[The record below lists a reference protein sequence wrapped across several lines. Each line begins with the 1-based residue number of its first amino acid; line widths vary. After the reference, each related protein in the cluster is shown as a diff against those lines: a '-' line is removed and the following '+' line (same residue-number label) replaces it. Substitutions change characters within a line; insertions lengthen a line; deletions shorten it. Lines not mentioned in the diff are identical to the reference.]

1 MSGLIINQFNAG
13 YPKRPVIENLST
25 DILPRGKITYCYPN
39 GSGKSTLLRSLAGL
53 NTSNRAAYYW
63 MART

>member
-25 DILPRGKITYCYPN
+25 DILPRGKITVLLGPN

-53 NTSNRAAYYW
+53 NKATGRYYW